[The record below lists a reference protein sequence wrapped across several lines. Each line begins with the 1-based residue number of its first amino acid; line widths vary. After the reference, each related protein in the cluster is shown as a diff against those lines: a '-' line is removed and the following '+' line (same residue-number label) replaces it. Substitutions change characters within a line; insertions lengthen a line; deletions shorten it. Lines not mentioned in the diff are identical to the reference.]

1 MIGGDNLQDSQKERS
16 QLSIVS
22 QTTISGPLPPPDIL
36 QKYGIINPSFPE
48 RIVAMAEKEQNI
60 VHDLRKENLEL
71 NKLAFTQQAESLKRG
86 QLCALFLALL
96 ALSATVY
103 LGINGHDWLAGGVF
117 SVVLLGIIKE
127 IAGSHKSSN

>member
-1 MIGGDNLQDSQKERS
+1 MIDGDNLQDSQKERS

-22 QTTISGPLPPPDIL
+22 QTTISGPLPPPDVL
-36 QKYGIINPSFPE
+36 QKYGSINPSFPE

-60 VHDLRKENLEL
+60 VHDLRKETVEL
-71 NKLAFTQQAESLKRG
+71 NKLTFKQQAESLKRG
-86 QLCALFLALL
+86 QLCALSLALL

-127 IAGSHKSSN
+127 IAGSPKSR